1 MALPP
6 QPLIRPVLLRVVAEL
21 GGRARPREVYL
32 LVTRHF
38 PDIEPQD
45 LTAVLQNGRTNVWAN
60 RIQWAR
66 QDLVL
71 AGVLDP
77 AERGVWA
84 LTFDGGA
91 IRVARIREDDDR
103 LAGVEAHLSPIE
115 QTFRALLADPEGA
128 HPGELQ
134 SDSNYALKTMQNH
147 LAPLKKQGRVA
158 HRNDGR

>member
-21 GGRARPREVYL
+21 GGRARPREVYP

-38 PDIEPQD
+38 PDIQPED
-45 LTAVLQNGRTNVWAN
+45 LTAVLQDGRTNLWTN

-77 AERGVWA
+77 TERGIWA
-84 LTFDGGA
+84 LTPKGRALAEGGA
-91 IRVARIREDDDR
+91 TATDLAAPEEPVLDEPLERV
-103 LAGVEAHLSPIE
+103 
-115 QTFRALLADPEGA
+115 T
-128 HPGELQ
+128 
-134 SDSNYALKTMQNH
+134 
-147 LAPLKKQGRVA
+147 
-158 HRNDGR
+158 